1 MDPGAGVCC
10 SLRLSSAF
18 YAICLICGAACR
30 SGTVE
35 IRSGGSGV
43 PASVFVFVVV
53 VFVSCFLFCFLEE
66 SVCSI
71 RCKYCRG
78 GLKCRRRFVKS
89 IKVFGK
95 PFFSS
100 HFWPGWSD

>member
-1 MDPGAGVCC
+1 MWTRGPGFAVVFGC
-10 SLRLSSAF
+10 RPHF
-18 YAICLICGAACR
+18 TICLICGAACR

>member
-18 YAICLICGAACR
+18 YAICLFFGAACR
-30 SGTVE
+30 SRTVE

-53 VFVSCFLFCFLEE
+53 VFVSCFLFCFSKSLFFRY
-66 SVCSI
+66 VVSI
-71 RCKYCRG
+71 VEG
-78 GLKCRRRFVKS
+78 V
-89 IKVFGK
+89 
-95 PFFSS
+95 
-100 HFWPGWSD
+100 

>member
-1 MDPGAGVCC
+1 VDPGAGVCC

-30 SGTVE
+30 SRTVE

-53 VFVSCFLFCFLEE
+53 VVSCFFFFCFVFSKSLF
-66 SVCSI
+66 VRYVVSI
-71 RCKYCRG
+71 VEG
-78 GLKCRRRFVKS
+78 V
-89 IKVFGK
+89 
-95 PFFSS
+95 
-100 HFWPGWSD
+100 